1 LQDFERESGVTTMTK
16 RTRRAFLVESGVG
29 LSAAWIATNW
39 TGILEAKER
48 AAKAAAGAPAKLD
61 FFSEDQAA
69 EVDAI
74 ASQIIPT
81 DATPGAHEARCVYF
95 IDRGLATFL
104 KDSQPVYTQG
114 LVDLQA
120 KTKEMFPSASR
131 FSGLTADQ
139 QIQVL
144 TAIEKTPFF
153 GAVRNHTIIGM
164 FSNPVH
170 GGNADNI
177 GWKLIGYDNALN
189 WKQPFGYY
197 DGVKS

>member
-1 LQDFERESGVTTMTK
+1 MTK
-16 RTRRAFLVESGVG
+16 RTRRAFLLQSGAG
-29 LSAAWIATNW
+29 LSAVWFAANW
-39 TGILEAKER
+39 SGILEAKEH
-48 AAKAAAGAPAKLD
+48 AARVAAGAPAKLD

-74 ASQIIPT
+74 AAQIIPT
-81 DATPGAHEARCVYF
+81 DETPGAREARCVYF

-114 LVDLQA
+114 LVELQA
-120 KTKEMFPSASR
+120 KTKEMFASATR
-131 FSGLTADQ
+131 FSALDSGQ
-139 QIQVL
+139 QIQLL

-153 GAVRNHTIIGM
+153 NAVRNHTIIGM

-189 WKQPFGYY
+189 WKMPFGYY
-197 DGVKS
+197 DGAKS